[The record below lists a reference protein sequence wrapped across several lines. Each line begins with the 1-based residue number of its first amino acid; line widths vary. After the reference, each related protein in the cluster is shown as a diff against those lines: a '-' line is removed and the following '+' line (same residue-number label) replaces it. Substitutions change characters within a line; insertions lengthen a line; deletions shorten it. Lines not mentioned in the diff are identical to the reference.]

1 MCHGMS
7 RRGVQVPQSE
17 KRDVPTRA
25 VSAIRGG
32 LNVKANT
39 SPNADAGRWKNA
51 YVRVES
57 QPSSVTEKRMH
68 VMKAGSDLGITS
80 IRCFVHTLRQRVRE
94 VIIAQHNQRE
104 LLAII

>member
-7 RRGVQVPQSE
+7 RRGVQVPRSE
-17 KRDVPTRA
+17 KRDVPTCA

-57 QPSSVTEKRMH
+57 QPSSVTEKRMP

-80 IRCFVHTLRQRVRE
+80 IRCFVHTLRQRVWE